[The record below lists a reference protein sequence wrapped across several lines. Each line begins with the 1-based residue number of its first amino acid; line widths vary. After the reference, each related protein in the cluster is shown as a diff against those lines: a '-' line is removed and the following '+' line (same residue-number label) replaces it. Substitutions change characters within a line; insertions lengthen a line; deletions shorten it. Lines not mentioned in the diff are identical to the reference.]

1 MVIVLRILS
10 FNTCMYLPDTWLLL
24 QGARGNCL
32 LKKPYC
38 QQVLTR
44 PRLLLQMKGHGCKHP
59 QHCHSAPSHK
69 WIFEFASHHCRLH
82 VGPQSNKF
90 AISRWYLFQVSPA
103 CLARLCP
110 HCRTTQPLPTHAQSA
125 DLFRR
130 RRPFIMYICIIK
142 LLVLT
147 YIISQHWLRCTT
159 SHAWQK
165 TT

>member
-44 PRLLLQMKGHGCKHP
+44 PRLLLQMKGHGCQHP

-90 AISRWYLFQVSPA
+90 AIYWTTGCWLSELCWFILERNVKFLCCQWPGVHKAERHYKDSIYEDTSKSRW
-103 CLARLCP
+103 LCSK
-110 HCRTTQPLPTHAQSA
+110 TVT
-125 DLFRR
+125 
-130 RRPFIMYICIIK
+130 
-142 LLVLT
+142 
-147 YIISQHWLRCTT
+147 SQ
-159 SHAWQK
+159 QK
-165 TT
+165 YMKSLSKA